1 MASVQRVLIVGG
13 GIGGLCT
20 AVALCKAD
28 IECEIVEVN
37 PRWDVYGVGIIQQAN
52 ALRALAALGLAERV
66 VAEGYG
72 MDALELHTP
81 DGHLI
86 ARIPQPKLAGPQFP
100 ATNAIARPRLHSI
113 LQDAV
118 HAEGVPVH
126 VGVTVRSLEQ
136 TSDRVHVSFTDGTTG
151 EYDLVVGA
159 DGLRSL
165 VRRLV
170 FGEGEEL
177 QPHFEGQMVWRYNLP
192 KPREIKDIWMFMGL
206 DPRVGFV
213 PLSPD
218 LMYIFL
224 VETPAPGAELRVP
237 ESELASRMRALL
249 APYPPGPAID
259 IQDQITDSSHVVYRP
274 FESILVPA
282 PWHRGRVVLVGDSA
296 HAMTAH
302 IAQGAAMVME
312 DAVVLGEELA
322 KSDDLAQALERYSNR
337 RFERC
342 KEFVDI
348 SLLIAR
354 WEREHSPNADV
365 EGATRRSFE
374 IAAQPA

>member
-1 MASVQRVLIVGG
+1 MATVQKVLIVGG

-20 AVALCKAD
+20 AVALHKAN

-52 ALRALAALGLAERV
+52 ALRALATLGLAERV

-81 DGHLI
+81 NGHLI
-86 ARIPQPKLAGPQFP
+86 ARIPQPRLAGPQFP
-100 ATNAIARPRLHSI
+100 ATNAIARPRLHAV

-118 HAEGVPVH
+118 HDAGVPVR
-126 VGVTVRSLEQ
+126 VGVTVQSLKQ
-136 TSDRVHVSFTDGTTG
+136 TPDHVSASFTDGTSG

-165 VRRLV
+165 VRRMV
-170 FGEGEEL
+170 FGEEY
-177 QPHFEGQMVWRYNLP
+177 QPQFEGQMVWRYNLP
-192 KPREIKDIWMFMGL
+192 KPEDVKDIWMFMGI

-218 LMYIFL
+218 LMYMFL
-224 VETPAPGAELRVP
+224 VETPAPGADLRVP
-237 ESELASRMRALL
+237 DDELAGRMRDLL
-249 APYPPGPAID
+249 AHYPDGPVAAVR
-259 IQDQITDSSHVVYRP
+259 DQITDSSKVVYRP

-282 PWHRGRVVLVGDSA
+282 PWNRGRVVLVGDSA

-312 DAVVLGEELA
+312 DAVVLGEELTKGDGIA
-322 KSDDLAQALERYSNR
+322 DALARYSER

-342 KEFVDI
+342 KQFVDI
-348 SLLIAR
+348 SLLFAK
-354 WEREHSPNADV
+354 WEREHSPDADM